1 MLRKDREDKEAE
13 AYEKNILGSLG
24 ECWSKSKDSEDIT
37 LRTDTIAGYNTKTS
51 LLQKKAVQVYR
62 DVDCIG
68 YISEVC

>member
-1 MLRKDREDKEAE
+1 MEREDKDKEAE

-24 ECWSKSKDSEDIT
+24 ECWSKQKETEDIT
-37 LRTDTIAGYNTKTS
+37 LRTYTIAGYNTKTS

-62 DVDCIG
+62 DVDCVS

>member
-1 MLRKDREDKEAE
+1 MLRKERKNKEAE

-24 ECWSKSKDSEDIT
+24 ECWSKPKDSEDIT
-37 LRTDTIAGYNTKTS
+37 LRTDTIAEYNTKTS

-62 DVDCIG
+62 DVDCIS